1 MNFKYTAYTPQQKII
16 KGVLEVADKKIAIES
31 LERAG
36 YNILSLKSYRKINIE
51 DVLPS
56 LFSVKKSDIVL
67 FSRQLAML
75 LEKGIK
81 FLAALELSKD
91 QVHNRILKK
100 RLKTILEDVEGG
112 STFSDAL
119 SKHPDVFPV
128 TYSHMIKVGE
138 KAGKLEVVLREEA
151 EHIEQEELIRKK
163 IRSAFIYPSV
173 IFVMGIGTV
182 IILLTTVLPSM
193 MDLFSQFG
201 SELPLPTRITVSL
214 AEFFDNY
221 AMYLILGIL
230 IFTLLIM
237 TYSRT
242 ISGKYN
248 LERILLCLPVVGR
261 IISLRNL
268 EQFSRISSI
277 LLSAGLPVP
286 EVILIA
292 RQGVQSET
300 VRHELAKIPESLIQG
315 QGLSGS
321 MKKSALF
328 PSMLIQMITTGEE
341 TNTLESSFEALA
353 EHYAY
358 EFNQSLNTF
367 ISLLEPVLILVIGLI
382 IGFIAISA
390 MMPIYSIYDV
400 MA

>member
-1 MNFKYTAYTPQQKII
+1 MNFKYTAYTPQQKIV
-16 KGVLEVADKKIAIES
+16 KGELEVTDKNIAVES

-51 DVLPS
+51 DILPS
-56 LFSVKKSDIVL
+56 LFSVNKTDIVL

-75 LEKGIK
+75 LDKGVK

-91 QVHNRILKK
+91 QIHNRIMKK
-100 RLKTILEDVEGG
+100 RIKAVLDDVEGG

-119 SKHPDVFPV
+119 AQHPDVFPV
-128 TYSHMIKVGE
+128 TFYHMIKVGE
-138 KAGKLEVVLREEA
+138 KAGKLEEVLREEA
-151 EHIEQEELIRKK
+151 EHIEQEEVTRKK

-173 IFVMGIGTV
+173 IFSMGIGTV

-193 MDLFSQFG
+193 MDLFTQFG
-201 SELPLPTRITVSL
+201 SELPFPTRVTVSL

-221 AMYLILGIL
+221 AMYLIGGIL
-230 IFTLLIM
+230 VLTFLIM

-242 ISGKYN
+242 KSGKYT
-248 LERILLCLPVVGR
+248 LERFLLCLPVVGR

-277 LLSAGLPVP
+277 LLSAGLPVT
-286 EVILIA
+286 EVIMIA
-292 RQGVQSET
+292 QQGVQSET
-300 VRHELAKIPESLIQG
+300 VRRELAKIPESLIQG
-315 QGLSGS
+315 QGLSRS
-321 MKKSALF
+321 MQKSAMF
-328 PSMLIQMITTGEE
+328 PSMLIQMVITGEE

-353 EHYAY
+353 EHYSY

-367 ISLLEPVLILVIGLI
+367 ISLLEPVLILLIGLI

>member
-1 MNFKYTAYTPQQKII
+1 MNFRYTAYTPQQKII
-16 KGVLEVADKKIAIES
+16 KGELEVVDKNVAIES

-36 YNILSLKSYRKINIE
+36 YSILSLKSYRKINIE

-56 LFSVKKSDIVL
+56 LFSVKKTDIVL

-75 LEKGIK
+75 LDKGVK
-81 FLAALELSKD
+81 FLAALELAKD
-91 QVHNRILKK
+91 QIHNRILKK
-100 RLKTILEDVEGG
+100 RIKAVLDDVEGG

-119 SKHPDVFPV
+119 AKHPDVFPV
-128 TYSHMIKVGE
+128 TYYHMIKVGE
-138 KAGKLEVVLREEA
+138 KAGKLEQVLREEA
-151 EHIEQEELIRKK
+151 EHIEQEEITRKK
-163 IRSAFIYPSV
+163 VRSAFIYPGV
-173 IFVMGIGTV
+173 IFLMGIGTV

-193 MDLFSQFG
+193 MDLFTQFG

-221 AMYLILGIL
+221 ALYVIGGIL
-230 IFTLLIM
+230 IVTLSIM
-237 TYSRT
+237 AYSRT
-242 ISGKYN
+242 NSGKYV
-248 LERILLCLPVVGR
+248 LERFVLCLPVVGR
-261 IISLRNL
+261 VISLRNL

-277 LLSAGLPVP
+277 LLSAGLPVT

-292 RQGVQSET
+292 HQGVQSET
-300 VRHELAKIPESLIQG
+300 VRRELAKIPDNLIQG
-315 QGLSGS
+315 QGLSRS
-321 MKKSALF
+321 MKNSALF
-328 PSMLIQMITTGEE
+328 PSMLIQMVITGEE

-367 ISLLEPVLILVIGLI
+367 ISLLEPVLLMVIGLI

>member
-1 MNFKYTAYTPQQKII
+1 MNFKYTAYTSQQKII
-16 KGVLEVADKKIAIES
+16 KGVLEVADKNIAIES
-31 LERAG
+31 LEHAG
-36 YNILSLKSYRKINIE
+36 YKILSLKSYRKITIE
-51 DVLPS
+51 DILPS
-56 LFSVKKSDIVL
+56 LFSVKRTDIVL

-75 LEKGIK
+75 LDKGVK

-91 QVHNRILKK
+91 QIHNRILKK
-100 RLKTILEDVEGG
+100 RIKAVLNDVEGG

-119 SKHPDVFPV
+119 AKHPDVFPV
-128 TYSHMIKVGE
+128 TYHHMIKVGE
-138 KAGKLEVVLREEA
+138 KAGKLEQVLREEA
-151 EHIEQEELIRKK
+151 EHLEQEEVTRKK
-163 IRSAFIYPSV
+163 IRSAFIYPGV
-173 IFVMGIGTV
+173 IFLMGIGTV

-193 MDLFSQFG
+193 MDLFTQFG
-201 SELPLPTRITVSL
+201 SELPYPTRIVVSL

-221 AMYLILGIL
+221 ALYLIGGIMIL
-230 IFTLLIM
+230 TLSIM
-237 TYSRT
+237 FYSRT
-242 ISGKYN
+242 NSGKYMI
-248 LERILLCLPVVGR
+248 ERFLLCLPVVGR

-268 EQFSRISSI
+268 EQFSRIASI
-277 LLSAGLPVP
+277 LLSAGLPVTD
-286 EVILIA
+286 VIIIA

-300 VRHELAKIPESLIQG
+300 VRRELVKIPENLIQG
-315 QGLSGS
+315 QGLSRS
-321 MKKSALF
+321 MKNSAMF
-328 PSMLIQMITTGEE
+328 PSMLIQMVITGEE

-358 EFNQSLNTF
+358 EFNQSLGTF

>member
-1 MNFKYTAYTPQQKII
+1 MNFKYTAYTPQQKIT
-16 KGVLEVADKKIAIES
+16 KGVLEVADKNIAIET

-51 DVLPS
+51 DILPS
-56 LFSVKKSDIVL
+56 LFSVKKTDIVL

-75 LEKGIK
+75 LDKGIK
-81 FLAALELSKD
+81 FLPALELSKD
-91 QVHNRILKK
+91 QIRNRILKK
-100 RLKTILEDVEGG
+100 RIKEVLDDIEGG

-119 SKHPDVFPV
+119 AKHPDVFPA
-128 TYSHMIKVGE
+128 TYYHMIKVGE
-138 KAGKLEVVLREEA
+138 KAGKLEDVLREEA
-151 EHIEQEELIRKK
+151 EHIEQEEVSRKK
-163 IRSAFIYPSV
+163 IRNAFIYPSV
-173 IFVMGIGTV
+173 IFLMGIGTV
-182 IILLTTVLPSM
+182 VVLLTTVLPSM
-193 MDLFSQFG
+193 MDLFTQFG

-221 AMYLILGIL
+221 AIYLIGGIL
-230 IFTLLIM
+230 VLSLLIM
-237 TYSRT
+237 TYART
-242 ISGKYN
+242 NSGKYYT
-248 LERILLCLPVVGR
+248 ERFLLCLPVVGR

-286 EVILIA
+286 EVIIIA
-292 RQGVQSET
+292 QHGVQSET

-321 MKKSALF
+321 MKNSAMF
-328 PSMLIQMITTGEE
+328 PSMLIQMIITGEE

-358 EFNQSLNTF
+358 EFNQSLSIF

-382 IGFIAISA
+382 VGFIAISA

>member
-1 MNFKYTAYTPQQKII
+1 MNFRYTAYTPQQKII
-16 KGVLEVADKKIAIES
+16 KGELEVVDKKVAIES

-36 YNILSLKSYRKINIE
+36 YSILSLKSYRKINIE

-56 LFSVKKSDIVL
+56 LFSVKKTDIVL

-75 LEKGIK
+75 LDKGVK
-81 FLAALELSKD
+81 FLAALELAKD
-91 QVHNRILKK
+91 QIHNRILKK
-100 RLKTILEDVEGG
+100 RIKAVLDDVEGG

-119 SKHPDVFPV
+119 AKHPDVFPV
-128 TYSHMIKVGE
+128 TYYHMIKVGE
-138 KAGKLEVVLREEA
+138 KAGKLEQVLREEA
-151 EHIEQEELIRKK
+151 EHIEQEEITRKK
-163 IRSAFIYPSV
+163 VRSAFIYPGV
-173 IFVMGIGTV
+173 IFLMGIGTV

-193 MDLFSQFG
+193 MDLFTQFG

-221 AMYLILGIL
+221 ALYVIGGIL
-230 IFTLLIM
+230 IVTLSIM
-237 TYSRT
+237 AYSRT
-242 ISGKYN
+242 NSGKYV
-248 LERILLCLPVVGR
+248 LERFVLCLPVVGR
-261 IISLRNL
+261 VISLRNL

-277 LLSAGLPVP
+277 LLSAGLPVT

-292 RQGVQSET
+292 HQGVQSET
-300 VRHELAKIPESLIQG
+300 VRRELAKIPDNLIQG
-315 QGLSGS
+315 QGLSRS
-321 MKKSALF
+321 MKNSALF
-328 PSMLIQMITTGEE
+328 PSMLIQMVITGEE

-367 ISLLEPVLILVIGLI
+367 ISLLEPVLLMVIGLI

>member
-1 MNFKYTAYTPQQKII
+1 MNFKYTAYTPQQKIVQ
-16 KGVLEVADKKIAIES
+16 GELEALDKNIAIES

-36 YNILSLKSYRKINIE
+36 FNILSLKSYRKINLE
-51 DVLPS
+51 DILPS
-56 LFSVKKSDIVL
+56 LFSVKKTDIVL

-81 FLAALELSKD
+81 FLSALELSKD

-100 RLKTILEDVEGG
+100 RLKAVLDDVEGG

-119 SKHPDVFPV
+119 AKHPDVFPV
-128 TYSHMIKVGE
+128 TYFHMIKVGE
-138 KAGKLEVVLREEA
+138 KAGKLEEVLREEA
-151 EHIEQEELIRKK
+151 EHIEQEEVTRKK
-163 IRSAFIYPSV
+163 IRNALVYPSV
-173 IFVMGIGTV
+173 IFLMGIGTV
-182 IILLTTVLPSM
+182 VVLLTTVLPSM
-193 MDLFSQFG
+193 MDLFTQFG
-201 SELPLPTRITVSL
+201 SELPLPTRVTVSI
-214 AEFFDNY
+214 AEFFDSY
-221 AMYLILGIL
+221 SLYLLGGIL
-230 IFTLLIM
+230 ILILFIIM
-237 TYSRT
+237 YSRT
-242 ISGKYN
+242 NSGKYN
-248 LERILLCLPVVGR
+248 LEKLILCLPVVGR

-286 EVILIA
+286 EVIMIA
-292 RQGVQSET
+292 QHGVQSET
-300 VRHELAKIPESLIQG
+300 VRHELAKVPESLIQG

-321 MKKSALF
+321 MKNSALF
-328 PSMLIQMITTGEE
+328 PSMLIQMVITGEE
-341 TNTLESSFEALA
+341 TNTLESSFQALA

-358 EFNQSLNTF
+358 EFNQSLTTF
-367 ISLLEPVLILVIGLI
+367 ISLLEPVLILIIGLF

>member
-1 MNFKYTAYTPQQKII
+1 MNFKYTAYTPQKKII
-16 KGVLEVADKKIAIES
+16 KGVLEVADKNIAIES
-31 LERAG
+31 LERSG
-36 YNILSLKSYRKINIE
+36 YNILSLKSYRKITIE
-51 DVLPS
+51 DILPS
-56 LFSVKKSDIVL
+56 LFSVKKTDIVL

-75 LEKGIK
+75 LDKGVK

-91 QVHNRILKK
+91 QIHNRILKK
-100 RLKTILEDVEGG
+100 RIKAVLEDVEGG

-119 SKHPDVFPV
+119 AKHPDVFPV
-128 TYSHMIKVGE
+128 TYHHMIKVGE
-138 KAGKLEVVLREEA
+138 KAGKLEQVLREEA
-151 EHIEQEELIRKK
+151 EHIEKEEVTRKK
-163 IRSAFIYPSV
+163 IRSAFIYPGV
-173 IFVMGIGTV
+173 IFLMGIGTV

-193 MDLFSQFG
+193 MDLFAQFG
-201 SELPLPTRITVSL
+201 SELPYPTRITVSL

-221 AMYLILGIL
+221 AMYLIGGIL
-230 IFTLLIM
+230 VLTLFIM
-237 TYSRT
+237 MYSRT
-242 ISGKYN
+242 SSGKYT
-248 LERILLCLPVVGR
+248 LERFLLCLPVVGH

-286 EVILIA
+286 EVITIA
-292 RQGVQSET
+292 QQGVQSET
-300 VRHELAKIPESLIQG
+300 VRHELAKIPENLIQG

-321 MKKSALF
+321 MKNSALF
-328 PSMLIQMITTGEE
+328 PSMLIQMVITGEE

-382 IGFIAISA
+382 IGFVAISA
-390 MMPIYSIYDV
+390 MMTIYSIYDV

>member
-1 MNFKYTAYTPQQKII
+1 MNFKYTAYTPQQKIT
-16 KGVLEVADKKIAIES
+16 KGILEVPDKNMAIET

-75 LEKGIK
+75 LDKGVK

-91 QVHNRILKK
+91 QIHNRILKK
-100 RLKTILEDVEGG
+100 RIKAVLDDVEGG

-119 SKHPDVFPV
+119 AKHPDVFPA
-128 TYSHMIKVGE
+128 TYYHMVKVGE
-138 KAGKLEVVLREEA
+138 KAGKLEEVLKEESD
-151 EHIEQEELIRKK
+151 HIEQEEVTRKK

-173 IFVMGIGTV
+173 IFLMGIGTV
-182 IILLTTVLPSM
+182 IILLTTILPSM
-193 MDLFSQFG
+193 MDLFAQFG
-201 SELPLPTRITVSL
+201 SELPAPTRMTVSL

-221 AMYLILGIL
+221 AMYLIGGIL
-230 IFTLLIM
+230 VLTLTIM

-242 ISGKYN
+242 NSGKYA
-248 LERILLCLPVVGR
+248 LERFLLCLPVVGR

-277 LLSAGLPVP
+277 LLSAGLPVT
-286 EVILIA
+286 EVIMIA
-292 RQGVQSET
+292 QQGVQSET
-300 VRHELAKIPESLIQG
+300 VRRELAKIPESLIQG
-315 QGLSGS
+315 QGLSRS

-328 PSMLIQMITTGEE
+328 PSMLIQMVITGEE

-353 EHYAY
+353 EHYSY
-358 EFNQSLNTF
+358 EFNQSLSTF